1 MVSGG
6 HILFHRKSM
15 QKLLENSQ
23 LNPSGSQTLNSRFS
37 FRKKE
42 TQLIFFWRKKTLSFR
57 LVEKTPTGAKDKK
70 RHKRL
75 THWNAMQSR
84 CSNDYLIGEL
94 LMTEFRTE

>member
-1 MVSGG
+1 
-6 HILFHRKSM
+6 
-15 QKLLENSQ
+15 
-23 LNPSGSQTLNSRFS
+23 
-37 FRKKE
+37 
-42 TQLIFFWRKKTLSFR
+42 LSFR